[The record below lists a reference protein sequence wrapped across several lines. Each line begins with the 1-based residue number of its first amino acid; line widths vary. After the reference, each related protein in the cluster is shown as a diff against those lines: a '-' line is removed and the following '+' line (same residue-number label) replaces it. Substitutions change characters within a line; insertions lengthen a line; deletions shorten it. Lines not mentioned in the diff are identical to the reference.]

1 MLVYISSS
9 SSFFSQERNES
20 NKAVVDISSIVHGNI
35 ENGFGEQ
42 LKHDN
47 GWEGDCKVDTYCA
60 ELGALGSS

>member
-1 MLVYISSS
+1 MK
-9 SSFFSQERNES
+9 S

-35 ENGFGEQ
+35 ENGLGEQ